1 MVHALGVVMSVI
13 AVAVLLRMVIPIGD
27 ALLIMAATIY
37 SVGLIAMFGL
47 SAAYNLIVGPKWK
60 EAIRRYDHAA
70 IYMMIAGTYT
80 PFALI
85 GIGGPVG
92 YSLLA
97 LVWLLAIIGLVL
109 KLLWPRRIERASLV
123 LYLALGWIGL
133 VAAGSIIAALPVSA
147 LVLLGMGGILYTT
160 GVVFHLWT
168 TLLYQNAIWH
178 IFVLAAA
185 GWSYTRKLVMG
196 WDEGGVSWRCW
207 SRHFPRRRDTP

>member
-1 MVHALGVVMSVI
+1 MQVSPHPFPLRQILQQAALPRSDQAARIMPLGYTQTERLSDGVVHALGVVMSVI
-13 AVAVLLRMVIPIGD
+13 AVAVLLRMVIPIGG

-123 LYLALGWIGL
+123 LRSDGSALLRRVLIMAACSDS
-133 VAAGSIIAALPVSA
+133 VSAAGALPGAPKRLDGSA
-147 LVLLGMGGILYTT
+147 LL
-160 GVVFHLWT
+160 
-168 TLLYQNAIWH
+168 
-178 IFVLAAA
+178 
-185 GWSYTRKLVMG
+185 
-196 WDEGGVSWRCW
+196 
-207 SRHFPRRRDTP
+207 RRVR